1 MSTPRAPD
9 TATSYPLAPPAPP
22 ALRKRRSAWYAGSA
36 AAVALLLPDGAGPD
50 GNSAGGTNGGDR
62 PSSPATA
69 TGTTTKPTPGGSSR
83 ITIGI
88 KFDQPGLGPRKPDG
102 TYALRADSTGSTYTQ
117 CMTALSSGEV
127 DAVTTDDALPAG
139 YATRGGPEGRFE
151 LAGFRLTEERYGIGL
166 PKGSALRAKAQSALA
181 RMVTDGSWHK
191 AVEKNLP
198 LLRTDPPPF
207 TD

>member
-1 MSTPRAPD
+1 MAPV
-9 TATSYPLAPPAPP
+9 TEPAD
-22 ALRKRRSAWYAGSA
+22 L
-36 AAVALLLPDGAGPD
+36 
-50 GNSAGGTNGGDR
+50 NGLTVC
-62 PSSPATA
+62 SA
-69 TGTTTKPTPGGSSR
+69 TGSTSALTFRTLIAPQAQVR
-83 ITIGI
+83 
-88 KFDQPGLGPRKPDG
+88 
-102 TYALRADSTGSTYTQ
+102 TYDTYTQ

-127 DAVTTDDALPAG
+127 DAVTTDDALLAG

-166 PKGSALRAKAQSALA
+166 PKASALRAKAQSALA